1 VCVPVRATV
10 GVNGRVPVR
19 YRDDNNTAGRTTTR
33 ASRCAASASLAF
45 IESTSAVRAE
55 AVAVTECRG
64 CLTALPT
71 NMDFNRLGNSGLV
84 VSRLGLGCNNF
95 AWNRLSKAD
104 SIPVLRG
111 AVEAGVTLFDT
122 SDSYGDSEVAV
133 GEALE
138 GRRDEVVIATKFG
151 SDLKGAL
158 GPDWGAR
165 GSRRYI
171 RKAVERSLGRLRT
184 DHIDLYQLHRPDP
197 LTPIQ
202 ETLTAL
208 TELVQEGKI
217 RYIGSS
223 NLAGWQVADAEW
235 TARTHHL
242 ERFVSAQNNY
252 NLLEREIEA
261 DVVPACE
268 EFGIGIL
275 PYFPLASG
283 LLTGKYT
290 RGEPAPKGTR
300 YGEWGLQAGDERFD
314 VVEKLQAFAAE
325 RGVEVLDVAMGGL
338 AAQPAV
344 SSVIAGAT
352 SVEQIRRNAEA
363 VAWQPTADDLRALD
377 QLAPTPRS

>member
-1 VCVPVRATV
+1 MEHT
-10 GVNGRVPVR
+10 
-19 YRDDNNTAGRTTTR
+19 
-33 ASRCAASASLAF
+33 
-45 IESTSAVRAE
+45 
-55 AVAVTECRG
+55 
-64 CLTALPT
+64 
-71 NMDFNRLGNSGLV
+71 RLGTSGLV

-95 AWNRLSKAD
+95 AWRRLDKAA

-111 AVEAGVTLFDT
+111 ALEAGVTLFDT

-138 GRRDEVVIATKFG
+138 GHRDEVVLATKFG

-165 GSRRYI
+165 GSRRYV
-171 RKAVERSLGRLRT
+171 RKAVERSLRRLRT

-197 LTPIQ
+197 LTPIE
-202 ETLTAL
+202 ETLSAL
-208 TELVQEGKI
+208 TELVQEGKV

-223 NLAGWQVADAEW
+223 NFAGWQVADAEW
-235 TARTHHL
+235 TARTRHL
-242 ERFVSAQNNY
+242 ERFISAQNNY

-268 EFGIGIL
+268 AFGIGIL
-275 PYFPLASG
+275 PFFPLASG

-290 RGEPAPKGTR
+290 RGEAAPKGTR
-300 YGEWGLQAGDERFD
+300 YGEWGLQASDEKFD

-344 SSVIAGAT
+344 ASVIAGAT
-352 SVEQIRRNAEA
+352 SVAQIQRNAEA
-363 VAWQPTADDLRALD
+363 VAWTPTAEDRRTLD
-377 QLAPTPRS
+377 EIAPSRHP

>member
-1 VCVPVRATV
+1 M
-10 GVNGRVPVR
+10 
-19 YRDDNNTAGRTTTR
+19 D
-33 ASRCAASASLAF
+33 
-45 IESTSAVRAE
+45 
-55 AVAVTECRG
+55 VT
-64 CLTALPT
+64 
-71 NMDFNRLGNSGLV
+71 RLGSSGLV

-111 AVEAGVTLFDT
+111 AVDAGVTLFDT
-122 SDSYGDSEVAV
+122 SDSYGDSEIAV

-138 GRRDEVVIATKFG
+138 GHRDEVVIATKFG

-171 RKAVERSLGRLRT
+171 RKAVERSLRRLRT
-184 DHIDLYQLHRPDP
+184 DHIDLYQLHRPDRF
-197 LTPIQ
+197 TPIQ

-208 TELVQEGKI
+208 TELVREGKV

-235 TARTHHL
+235 TARTHQL
-242 ERFVSAQNNY
+242 ERFSSAQNNY

-268 EFGIGIL
+268 AFGIGIL

-300 YGEWGLQAGDERFD
+300 YGEWGLQAGDDRFD
-314 VVEKLQAFAAE
+314 VVEKLQGFAAE
-325 RGVEVLDVAMGGL
+325 RGVEILDVAMGGL

-344 SSVIAGAT
+344 ASVIAGAT
-352 SVEQIRRNAEA
+352 SVAQVVRNAQA
-363 VAWQPTADDLRALD
+363 VAWQPTADDLHALD
-377 QLAPTPRS
+377 QVAPTPRA